1 MYSQDPQQAASSRPN
16 PNRTHYGTLKV
27 APDAPPELI
36 QAAYRSL
43 ARLVHPDTNPGNA
56 AAARQMQEI
65 NAAYAIL
72 GDPPKRAAYDAT
84 LAGRC
89 PSAGPERPS
98 HRQPPRASP
107 EFEQTRARA
116 AQAKDTLL
124 SDLMTD
130 VRHFAFR
137 HQRRVRR
144 LEVAKVALQIAFPI
158 GYFGFAEHLMNTRD
172 ERTMGWIMMCVG
184 AALAFGCVA
193 ALVERLYR

>member
-1 MYSQDPQQAASSRPN
+1 MYSQDPQHTTPSRPN
-16 PNRTHYGTLKV
+16 QNRTHYDTLKV

-56 AAARQMQEI
+56 AAARHMQEI
-65 NAAYAIL
+65 NAAYTVL

-84 LAGRC
+84 LAGRR

-98 HRQPPRASP
+98 HRQPPHASA
-107 EFEQTRARA
+107 EVEHARARA
-116 AQAKDTLL
+116 AQAKGTLI

-130 VRHFAFR
+130 VHRFAFR
-137 HQRRVRR
+137 YQRRLRR
-144 LEVAKVALQIAFPI
+144 LEAAKLALQIALPI
-158 GYFGFAEHLMNTRD
+158 GYFGFAEHLINTRD